1 MVREHGG
8 IAKWL
13 RFKGYLEREPGFPIL
28 SRRCKAT
35 IREVFDIVDTAYE
48 VEVAGIQA
56 SGHLLGLH
64 PVNGC
69 YVGGGTGWSGL
80 IFHYQ
85 LLFRAKRNGHHV
97 VILQPSDLRL
107 FGEYHLIKLVRQ
119 PNEVR

>member
-69 YVGGGTGWSGL
+69 YGVASGRLARSGTTSSG
-80 IFHYQ
+80 
-85 LLFRAKRNGHHV
+85 ASACGV
-97 VILQPSDLRL
+97 SARL
-107 FGEYHLIKLVRQ
+107 SKGESAGKCERCS
-119 PNEVR
+119 